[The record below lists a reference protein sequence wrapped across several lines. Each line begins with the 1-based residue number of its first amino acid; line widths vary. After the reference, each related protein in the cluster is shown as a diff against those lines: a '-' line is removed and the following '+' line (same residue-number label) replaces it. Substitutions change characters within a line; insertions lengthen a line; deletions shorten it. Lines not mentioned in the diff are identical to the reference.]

1 MIDKGIDLDKYTSV
15 EFGRLEK
22 NHKAKQLILNG
33 LTRLD
38 VDKVMSIPTAKE
50 VWEAIQVL
58 HKGSKDD
65 QMTLR
70 FDLQREFHSFT
81 MKNGETIG
89 SYHSRFQIL
98 CDKMKASGIDM
109 STVNTSLPFI
119 HGVDA
124 RYTTSKRIMLM
135 SKEAQSLNVAELAG
149 KFALEE
155 RDAGSSSKSK
165 ENKSDITGTALKLKK
180 VLKMMDANV
189 SDEEM
194 GDEELVLMSSIVKK
208 YIKKRVPGRSSRKE
222 VDSSRKRD
230 SSEVTCYNCDTK
242 GHYARE
248 CPKPKKESD
257 PKAEKKVFFT
267 GAWSDSDSDDS
278 ATSDRPCL
286 MAN

>member
-1 MIDKGIDLDKYTSV
+1 
-15 EFGRLEK
+15 
-22 NHKAKQLILNG
+22 
-33 LTRLD
+33 
-38 VDKVMSIPTAKE
+38 
-50 VWEAIQVL
+50 
-58 HKGSKDD
+58 
-65 QMTLR
+65 MTLR

-135 SKEAQSLNVAELAG
+135 SKEAQSLNLAELAG

-165 ENKSDITGTALKLKK
+165 EIKSDITGTALKLKK
-180 VLKMMDANV
+180 VIKMMDANV

-194 GDEELVLMSSIVKK
+194 GDEEL
-208 YIKKRVPGRSSRKE
+208 
-222 VDSSRKRD
+222 
-230 SSEVTCYNCDTK
+230 
-242 GHYARE
+242 
-248 CPKPKKESD
+248 
-257 PKAEKKVFFT
+257 
-267 GAWSDSDSDDS
+267 
-278 ATSDRPCL
+278 CL
-286 MAN
+286 